1 MKRLLLC
8 LAALC
13 LLMAPALAEA
23 PAASLTIAV
32 VDESAQTPPLHV
44 DDESFLRWLEPLLTA
59 DGPAVEPAPLMPAH
73 HRLLVTFTAEDGS
86 QAEYALWHDTL
97 YEEATVTHPDGTTR
111 AIDPA
116 VPALLFDAVH
126 DEASFAVPEAHRALL
141 AESGWTAVYRVPQQS
156 ASLPEALEASRT
168 DAAALYFTY
177 ADLFLQGGGYDITPF
192 LGKTVTPHVY
202 RVYERVNR
210 IVWRPQDIR
219 LLDENGEGGVMYD
232 MQAVLLECGGQL
244 IGAYLR
250 AVSWDAADMM
260 SLDRR
265 GPIELLGDMSIRDY
279 LLSKLPVTQEEE
291 AMAALT
297 AEEVVR
303 QYASVHDPRL
313 TAIERVL
320 ATLSPLGTDSL
331 FLPIEVRSSGETPLS
346 VQPVDTAPGFYEV
359 RLGDW
364 TYYPEVA
371 LESPQT
377 GWKIMSFYN
386 TGL

>member
-1 MKRLLLC
+1 M
-8 LAALC
+8 
-13 LLMAPALAEA
+13 
-23 PAASLTIAV
+23 
-32 VDESAQTPPLHV
+32 
-44 DDESFLRWLEPLLTA
+44 
-59 DGPAVEPAPLMPAH
+59 
-73 HRLLVTFTAEDGS
+73 
-86 QAEYALWHDTL
+86 
-97 YEEATVTHPDGTTR
+97 
-111 AIDPA
+111 
-116 VPALLFDAVH
+116 
-126 DEASFAVPEAHRALL
+126 
-141 AESGWTAVYRVPQQS
+141 
-156 ASLPEALEASRT
+156 
-168 DAAALYFTY
+168 
-177 ADLFLQGGGYDITPF
+177 QGGGYDITPF

-210 IVWRPQDIR
+210 IVWRPKDIR

-291 AMAALT
+291 ALAALT